1 MAKKVRYNGGTVS
14 YYSCSRPDKLVGG
27 KEYDV
32 AHIIE
37 RGYQTNYTLDEVDGE
52 FNSIWFDEI
61 KTYMAVGFNVPVIG
75 ERYHCFTMELNHNH
89 ARSGECCTSKVKSV
103 FNICDNIYRVTTQD
117 SVYIVK
123 VE

>member
-14 YYSCSRPDKLVGG
+14 YYSCSKPDKLVEG

-32 AHIIE
+32 VHIIDL
-37 RGYQTNYTLDEVDGE
+37 GYQTNYTLDGVDGE
-52 FNSIWFDEI
+52 FNSVWFDEI
-61 KTYMAVGFNVPVIG
+61 RTYMALGLKVPAVG
-75 ERYHCFTMELNHNH
+75 ERYHCFVMELNHNH
-89 ARSGECCTSKVKSV
+89 ARSGECWTSRVKSV
-103 FNICDNIYRVTTQD
+103 SNICDNIYRVTTQK